1 MNKTVARRAMLKN
14 LILQGM
20 PVEDIAKIKIQG
32 QLVWKRD
39 RTLRLDISHI
49 HTQWLLA
56 DTKWFTRAHVSR
68 IQYEK
73 QLEVQLNRVN
83 RWRATNDANMETNE
97 KIALEKLITYLQK
110 ELHETKKEID
120 PDMYLKEL
128 TTADIK
134 QEIAV
139 ENQ

>member
-1 MNKTVARRAMLKN
+1 MKKPERILILKD

-20 PVEDIAKIKIQG
+20 PIEDINKVQDSGAPI
-32 QLVWKRD
+32 WKSSYM
-39 RTLRLDISHI
+39 LRKDISHI

-73 QLEVQLNRVN
+73 QLEIQLNRVN
-83 RWRATNDANMETNE
+83 RWRATNESEMESSD

-128 TTADIK
+128 TNTDIQK
-134 QEIAV
+134 AEGITIEA
-139 ENQ
+139 

>member
-20 PVEDIAKIKIQG
+20 PIEDIAKIKIQG

-139 ENQ
+139 ANQ